1 MNKIVDR
8 WILDHKD
15 ELINSLKESV
25 RIPSVEGAPEPN
37 APFGRE
43 VRRAL
48 DHALALARSFGF
60 TTIDMDGYIGVIDYG
75 EGEET
80 LGVMCHLDVVPEGE
94 GWDNPPY
101 AAETVDGCIV
111 GRGTLDDKGPAMS
124 SIYALAAIKAAGL
137 KTKRR
142 IRIMLGCNEESGW
155 GCMKHYG
162 EVAKMPDIAFS
173 PDGEYPVVNSEKAIV
188 HASYRKPFKSAL
200 RIEGGTRPNVVCG
213 KVKAFIPM
221 CGDKLAPIV
230 KEFSGE
236 TQFPCTVESTDG
248 GCEIEITGLGA
259 HASTPEL
266 GKNALQAMMALLSR
280 LELQDADAAAVRLLH
295 EKLAMDMHGE
305 ALGLDFTD
313 ASGRMTL
320 NPGVI
325 KWDENGIAKLD
336 LDMRV
341 PTSVDLD
348 ELMAKL
354 NSQLDGFELFNKSV
368 QPGHFVAPDSEL
380 VSKLTDV
387 YAKRSGEYLPPLA
400 IGGGTYARAVENA
413 VAFGCERPGVPALV
427 HMPNESISIEDM
439 MFNTYMIADAIIA
452 LGCE

>member
-1 MNKIVDR
+1 
-8 WILDHKD
+8 
-15 ELINSLKESV
+15 
-25 RIPSVEGAPEPN
+25 
-37 APFGRE
+37 
-43 VRRAL
+43 
-48 DHALALARSFGF
+48 
-60 TTIDMDGYIGVIDYG
+60 
-75 EGEET
+75 
-80 LGVMCHLDVVPEGE
+80 
-94 GWDNPPY
+94 
-101 AAETVDGCIV
+101 
-111 GRGTLDDKGPAMS
+111 
-124 SIYALAAIKAAGL
+124 
-137 KTKRR
+137 
-142 IRIMLGCNEESGW
+142 
-155 GCMKHYG
+155 
-162 EVAKMPDIAFS
+162 
-173 PDGEYPVVNSEKAIV
+173 
-188 HASYRKPFKSAL
+188 
-200 RIEGGTRPNVVCG
+200 
-213 KVKAFIPM
+213 
-221 CGDKLAPIV
+221 
-230 KEFSGE
+230 
-236 TQFPCTVESTDG
+236 
-248 GCEIEITGLGA
+248 
-259 HASTPEL
+259 
-266 GKNALQAMMALLSR
+266 MMALLSR

>member
-155 GCMKHYG
+155 GCMKLYG

-200 RIEGGTRPNVVCG
+200 RIEGGTR
-213 KVKAFIPM
+213 
-221 CGDKLAPIV
+221 
-230 KEFSGE
+230 
-236 TQFPCTVESTDG
+236 
-248 GCEIEITGLGA
+248 
-259 HASTPEL
+259 
-266 GKNALQAMMALLSR
+266 
-280 LELQDADAAAVRLLH
+280 
-295 EKLAMDMHGE
+295 
-305 ALGLDFTD
+305 
-313 ASGRMTL
+313 
-320 NPGVI
+320 
-325 KWDENGIAKLD
+325 
-336 LDMRV
+336 RV
-341 PTSVDLD
+341 P
-348 ELMAKL
+348 
-354 NSQLDGFELFNKSV
+354 
-368 QPGHFVAPDSEL
+368 
-380 VSKLTDV
+380 
-387 YAKRSGEYLPPLA
+387 
-400 IGGGTYARAVENA
+400 
-413 VAFGCERPGVPALV
+413 
-427 HMPNESISIEDM
+427 
-439 MFNTYMIADAIIA
+439 
-452 LGCE
+452 